1 MGIKLASESVLV
13 AQSCQTVSDCSL
25 PVSSVHGILQAR
37 MLGWIP
43 FPTPGDLP
51 IPGIEPLPLMSPTLA
66 GMFLTTSATWE
77 VKPPAN
83 EIITGWCFD

>member
-37 MLGWIP
+37 MLEWVAIFSSQGSSQPRDQTWV
-43 FPTPGDLP
+43 FCV
-51 IPGIEPLPLMSPTLA
+51 A
-66 GMFLTTSATWE
+66 GGFFA
-77 VKPPAN
+77 V
-83 EIITGWCFD
+83 